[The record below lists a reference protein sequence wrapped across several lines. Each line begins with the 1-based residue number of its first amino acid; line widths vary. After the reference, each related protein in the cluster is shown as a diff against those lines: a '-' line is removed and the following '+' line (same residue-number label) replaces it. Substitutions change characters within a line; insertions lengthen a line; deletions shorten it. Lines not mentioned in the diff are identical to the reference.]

1 MKGMD
6 AQSGATAGPRVVEIK
21 IVGGDAASRFFD
33 SMRIGRATDNQL
45 VIEDEAVSA
54 YHAEVSLEDDA
65 WWLHDLASTNGTI
78 VAGKRIDRM
87 RIDSPIRVRLGDDGP
102 SLVIIPDP
110 AAPGSTR
117 DTTPSDLRESFFAE
131 RIFGDVAPEDMG
143 AHTAMMRTVVKKAHK
158 KRVKHLKVALAVLAV
173 LAAGASAYAY
183 TQWKQILRQR
193 AAAAELFYSIKS
205 LELEVS
211 KLQISAAERQTY
223 RAQRDELEQ
232 RYRDYLEEL
241 GIYSDRTSPEDQVI
255 YQVVHRFGES
265 EVNVPRDFV
274 REVHRFVDRWRRTD
288 RLDSALARS
297 RANNYGPRIA
307 EAMLEQ
313 DLPPEFF
320 YLALQES
327 DLKIDAVGRPT
338 RFGIAKGMW
347 QFIPGTA
354 RDLGLRIGPL
364 VGVRRSD
371 PRDERHD
378 FVKATNAAARYLRQI
393 YTTDAQASGLLV
405 IASYNWGQTNILRLI
420 RSLPE
425 NPRDRNFWKLLST
438 YREQFPRETYYYV
451 LSIVAAAV
459 IGENPELF
467 GFTFDRPLPLTDALV
482 AEGAVAP

>member
-1 MKGMD
+1 MKDTHSDTD
-6 AQSGATAGPRVVEIK
+6 AGTHPRVVEIK
-21 IVGGDAASRFFD
+21 IVGGDVASRFFD
-33 SMRIGRATDNQL
+33 SLRIGRASDNQV

-54 YHAEVSLEDDA
+54 YHAEVALEDDA
-65 WWLHDLASTNGTI
+65 WWLHDLASTTGTI
-78 VAGKRIDRM
+78 VAGKRIDRI
-87 RIDSPIRVRLGDDGP
+87 RIDSPVRVRLGDDGP

-110 AAPGSTR
+110 ASGATR
-117 DTTPSDLRESFFAE
+117 DTTPSELRESFFAE
-131 RIFGDVAPEDMG
+131 RIFGDVPPEDMG

-158 KRVKHLKVALAVLAV
+158 KRVKHLKVALAMLAV
-173 LAAGASAYAY
+173 LAVGASAYAY
-183 TQWKQILRQR
+183 FQWKQILRQR
-193 AAAAELFYSIKS
+193 AAAADLFYSIKT
-205 LELEVS
+205 LELEVA
-211 KLQISAAERQTY
+211 KLQVSAAERQSY
-223 RAQRDELEQ
+223 RVQREELEQ

-241 GIYSDRTSPEDQVI
+241 GIYSDHTSEEDRII
-255 YQVVHRFGES
+255 YQVVHRLGES

-274 REVHRFVDRWRRTD
+274 REVHRFVERWHRTG
-288 RLDSALARS
+288 RLDSSIARS

-307 EAMLEQ
+307 AAMLEH
-313 DLPPEFF
+313 DIPPEFF

-327 DLKIDAVGRPT
+327 DLKVEAVGRPT

-354 RDLGLRIGPL
+354 REMGLRIGPL
-364 VGVRRSD
+364 VGVRRPD

-378 FVKATNAAARYLRQI
+378 FAKSTAAAARYLRQI

-459 IGENPELF
+459 IGDNPSLF
-467 GFTFDRPLPLTDALV
+467 GFDFDPPLPPTDTLV
-482 AEGAVAP
+482 AEGLVAP